1 MPHRILTPNT
11 HSEET
16 LEIAHDLIPPGYD
29 LVTAPHGRPE
39 FWDLL
44 KDSEFYIGAG
54 QYKHGERIPAAS
66 LMSEHKVSRQ
76 VAYAALA
83 MLAAIPAAA
92 QTSFPD
98 LHGTW
103 RGDSESII
111 SDSGNPHHPGPSQS
125 EPRLTSV
132 PFTLTIDKQDG
143 RRFSGTFSS
152 PRDAESVIGVITRAG
167 NLLFVDT
174 DGYASGTLLGP
185 DRLEA
190 RFLQIATYGQVAS
203 CTELTRQR

>member
-1 MPHRILTPNT
+1 MRRQGW
-11 HSEET
+11 
-16 LEIAHDLIPPGYD
+16 IA
-29 LVTAPHGRPE
+29 T
-39 FWDLL
+39 
-44 KDSEFYIGAG
+44 
-54 QYKHGERIPAAS
+54 
-66 LMSEHKVSRQ
+66 
-76 VAYAALA
+76 LA

-152 PRDAESVIGVITRAG
+152 PRDAESVIGVITRAS

-185 DRLEA
+185 DRTGWRPAISRSPHMLGW
-190 RFLQIATYGQVAS
+190 TGPPTAS
-203 CTELTRQR
+203 NVPGCDVSQRSQGEPSE

>member
-1 MPHRILTPNT
+1 MRRQGW
-11 HSEET
+11 
-16 LEIAHDLIPPGYD
+16 IA
-29 LVTAPHGRPE
+29 T
-39 FWDLL
+39 
-44 KDSEFYIGAG
+44 
-54 QYKHGERIPAAS
+54 
-66 LMSEHKVSRQ
+66 
-76 VAYAALA
+76 LA

-190 RFLQIATYGQVAS
+190 RFFQIATYGRVACKRNIEMTPLCKVEVTLS
-203 CTELTRQR
+203 RVLGSREVRRGGGVDERAGIQPS